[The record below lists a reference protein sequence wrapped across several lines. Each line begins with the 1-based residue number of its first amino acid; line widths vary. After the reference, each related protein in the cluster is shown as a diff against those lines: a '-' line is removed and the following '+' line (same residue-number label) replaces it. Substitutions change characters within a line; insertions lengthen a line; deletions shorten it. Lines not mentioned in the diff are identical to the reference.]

1 MAAVAV
7 DDVDD
12 KVGSGGSALPTVVGV
27 LGMTRWGVVVVHF
40 QQWLEY

>member
-12 KVGSGGSALPTVVGV
+12 KVGSGDSALPTVVRV
-27 LGMTRWGVVVVHF
+27 PGMTR
-40 QQWLEY
+40 L